1 MRVVGVLRKRTVED
15 WVVINYAEVGAT
27 SSSRGYSGSQRFVRR
42 PKIFVNQ
49 AEKLA
54 KLGWP
59 EFVNKLV
66 YPVKHTRPAIPS
78 CPITSG
84 LRGREEL
91 CETDALAILLL
102 AVDEP
107 DPRFHG
113 CPDTPFPFT
122 GPIILIRQPRPLYPN
137 VGSTTGGLRHWM
149 ETPACN
155 PLIER
160 DMGRDTGA
168 LSIADS

>member
-102 AVDEP
+102 GLMSQIP
-107 DPRFHG
+107 DSMVALIHLFPSLGPLFSFVN
-113 CPDTPFPFT
+113 PDRSTP
-122 GPIILIRQPRPLYPN
+122 
-137 VGSTTGGLRHWM
+137 M
-149 ETPACN
+149 
-155 PLIER
+155 
-160 DMGRDTGA
+160 
-168 LSIADS
+168 